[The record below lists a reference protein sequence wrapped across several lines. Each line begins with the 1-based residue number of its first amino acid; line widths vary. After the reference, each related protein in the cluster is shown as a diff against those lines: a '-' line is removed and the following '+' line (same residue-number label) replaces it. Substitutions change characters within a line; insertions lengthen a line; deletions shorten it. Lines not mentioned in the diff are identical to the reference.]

1 VWLIFRFVGEE
12 REREMFN
19 WQTRL
24 GIIADSRDAAIEGWV
39 AWSAGVLATLADNE
53 ALRLYLTRI
62 KSGDEQANAPDSP
75 EVVSLTNL
83 LVVTAERTGFAAPPV
98 GPNVPAN
105 VPRVGVAGL
114 ALLDLD
120 LKPFISTANFPP
132 VESALRAFLRDQPRG
147 QSAFIDLY
155 IAPSGRPTI
164 GFLEPIYAVQEDP
177 APEHQIGWALGL
189 KPVDE
194 TVFPLLKQPGATE
207 RTAEAILVRKAGAVV
222 EYLSPL

>member
-1 VWLIFRFVGEE
+1 
-12 REREMFN
+12 
-19 WQTRL
+19 
-24 GIIADSRDAAIEGWV
+24 
-39 AWSAGVLATLADNE
+39 
-53 ALRLYLTRI
+53 
-62 KSGDEQANAPDSP
+62 
-75 EVVSLTNL
+75 
-83 LVVTAERTGFAAPPV
+83 PPV

-194 TVFPLLKQPGATE
+194 TMFPLLKQPGATE
-207 RTAEAILVRKAGAVV
+207 RTAEAVLVRKAGAVV
-222 EYLSPL
+222 EYLSPLRDGSPPLKQKRALNTPGLAAAAAVERPGGFGVYRDYAGNDVLMTSRPVA